1 MRLLRYLILF
11 VVTVAAVA
19 FAVANRHMVRFVLDP
34 IAGPESLLSF
44 QAPLFLFLFAS
55 LLTGF
60 LIGAFAT
67 WISQARWRQAAKQR
81 AREVSEL
88 RRDHERLTR
97 HLRVM
102 ERASEIRAFAAQ
114 AEVENRPLI
123 H

>member
-11 VVTVAAVA
+11 VVTVAAVT
-19 FAVANRHMVRFVLDP
+19 FAVANRHKVPFVLDP
-34 IAGPESLLSF
+34 VAGEDSLLSF

-67 WISQARWRQAAKQR
+67 WMGQSRWRQAAKTR

-88 RRDHERLTR
+88 RRDNERLTR

-114 AEVENRPLI
+114 ADVENRPLI

>member
-1 MRLLRYLILF
+1 MRLLRYLFLF
-11 VVTVAAVA
+11 VITVMAVA
-19 FAVANRHMVRFVLDP
+19 FAVANRHLVPFVLDP
-34 IAGPESLLSF
+34 IAGPKSLLSF
-44 QAPLFLFLFAS
+44 EAPLFLFLFTA

-60 LIGAFAT
+60 LIGACAT
-67 WISQARWRQAAKQR
+67 WMGQARWRQAAKQR

-88 RRDHERLTR
+88 RRDNERLTR

-114 AEVENRPLI
+114 ADVENRPLI

>member
-11 VVTVAAVA
+11 VVSIVAIA
-19 FAVANRHMVRFVLDP
+19 FAVANRHLVPFVLDP
-34 IAGPESLLSF
+34 IAGPQSELSF
-44 QAPLFLFLFAS
+44 DAPLFLFLFGA

-67 WISQARWRQAAKQR
+67 WFSQARWRLAARHR

-88 RRDHERLTR
+88 KRENERITR

-102 ERASEIRAFAAQ
+102 ERASQIRAFASQ
-114 AEVENRPLI
+114 ADVENRPLI

>member
-11 VVTVAAVA
+11 VIALTAVT
-19 FAVANRHMVRFVLDP
+19 FAVANRHLVPFVLDP
-34 IAGPESLLSF
+34 IAGPESSLSF
-44 QAPLFLFLFAS
+44 DAPLFLFLFGA

-67 WISQARWRQAAKQR
+67 WFSQSRWRNAARQR
-81 AREVSEL
+81 SREVSEL
-88 RRDHERLTR
+88 RKENERVTR

-102 ERASEIRAFAAQ
+102 ERASQVRAFATKAD
-114 AEVENRPLI
+114 VENRPMI